1 MFRTLNVSLT
11 LVLVVEKTP
20 RREAFHIL
28 FSQSHRFC
36 ELSPGVS
43 VGLVLVGGCT
53 DGPFNR
59 LRNPAVRTSLLTHS
73 DRQKFTYLHL
83 VNCTGTGRYRVTSAL
98 DT

>member
-20 RREAFHIL
+20 RREALHIL

-59 LRNPAVRTSLLTHS
+59 LRNPAVL
-73 DRQKFTYLHL
+73 
-83 VNCTGTGRYRVTSAL
+83 NCTGTGRYRVTSAL